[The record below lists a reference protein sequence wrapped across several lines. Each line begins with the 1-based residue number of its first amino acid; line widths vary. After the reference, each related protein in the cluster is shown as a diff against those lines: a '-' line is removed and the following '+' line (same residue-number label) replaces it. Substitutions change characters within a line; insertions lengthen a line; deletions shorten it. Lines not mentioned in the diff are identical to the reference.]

1 VIPIAFALATAL
13 IWGGV
18 DFVAGMRSRTS
29 GAVPV
34 AALSQVAGLTL
45 IAVVIAARAE
55 PVPAAE
61 YLLYGAAAGTASV
74 VGLLAL
80 YHGLTVGLMSIVAP
94 ITATGAIVPVVVG
107 VARGEDPSWLQGVGL
122 PLALLG
128 VALASWTPGAA
139 GSSGEGRLAAGVGL
153 ALLGALGLGSFFVA
167 FDAAAEGS
175 IWWAVLMQRAT
186 LVGLLGLGVL
196 ALRAR
201 FVPRRRDLLPVAAI
215 GLCDVIA
222 MTLLAE
228 ATNRGLISVVSV
240 IASLYPVTTVLL
252 AQLLLRERISA
263 AQRLGVGSAFAG
275 VGLVTVG

>member
-1 VIPIAFALATAL
+1 VVPVALALATAL
-13 IWGGV
+13 IWGAV
-18 DFVAGMRSRTS
+18 DFVAGTRSRTS

-34 AALSQVAGLTL
+34 AALSQLSGLALIGVVVA
-45 IAVVIAARAE
+45 IRWE

-61 YLLYGAAAGTASV
+61 YLLYGAAAGTASM

-94 ITATGAIVPVVVG
+94 ITALGAVIPVAVG
-107 VARGEDPSWLQGVGL
+107 VARGEDPSWLQAAGL
-122 PLALLG
+122 PVALLG
-128 VALASWTPGAA
+128 VALASWTPAPGRPE
-139 GSSGEGRLAAGVGL
+139 GGGRLAAGVGL

-175 IWWAVLMQRAT
+175 VWWAVLMQRAT
-186 LVGLLGLGVL
+186 LVAVLGAGAL

-201 FVPRRRDLLPVAAI
+201 LVARRRDLLPVAAI
-215 GLCDVIA
+215 GLCDVVA

-252 AQLLLRERISA
+252 AQLLLREQISSV
-263 AQRLGVGSAFAG
+263 QRLGVGSAFLG
-275 VGLVTVG
+275 VALVTAG